1 MLLSQSPLRAA
12 IIFSIAA
19 FTSLILFTATTAQAR
34 STAIAYTAE
43 LQAPVEAVQEIIKGA
58 VIRCDGTQCI
68 GGQSSSSPRTI
79 CAKIA
84 DEFGRSPAL
93 PIRARRLTQKPSRDA
108 TTDLISP

>member
-19 FTSLILFTATTAQAR
+19 FTSLTLFTATTVQAR
-34 STAIAYTAE
+34 STAVAYTAE
-43 LQAPVEAVQEIIKGA
+43 LQAPVDTVQEIIKGA

-84 DEFGRSPAL
+84 DEFGPVASFAYKGEAFDAKAL
-93 PIRARRLTQKPSRDA
+93 AQCND
-108 TTDLISP
+108 